1 MADPRAQQQ
10 NISPLYAVAPG
21 TDQIL
26 QVAAA
31 DKKDLIVSVA
41 VQRHHIARFADI
53 LLGLYQRIIHLD
65 FLIKAVPSNVQAF
78 QHGALLLLGGV

>member
-10 NISPLYAVAPG
+10 NIPPLYAVAPG

-31 DKKDLIVSVA
+31 DKKDLIVGVA
-41 VQRHHIARFADI
+41 VQCHHIARFADI

-65 FLIKAVPSNVQAF
+65 FLIKAVPSYVQAF